1 MREVLQ
7 TRNRAFGPNGVP
19 TTSRQTS
26 ATRTDTT
33 SRLPISRGSTNKRYE
48 PSTHLRPAWPPR
60 FRHLANHHF
69 SWRDHD
75 RELPFTVF
83 GGEFKGKRVLV
94 TGGTKGIGEAIA
106 RRFAL
111 GGASV
116 ATTARS
122 EVANGQDSALF
133 IKADIG
139 TARGVQNVVD
149 CIQREWGGLDIL
161 VNNVG
166 GTETKAGGFEVLS
179 DEDWQRI
186 LEVNLLAAVRLDR
199 AFLPGMI
206 ERKSGVVIHISS
218 VQHRLPFSNSTLAY
232 AAAKGALATYSKGL
246 AKGVAP
252 KGVRVTMI
260 SPGFIE
266 TSGAKG
272 MIADISRGSGI
283 SEDAA
288 RQRIMDML
296 GGIPMGRIGRP
307 EEVAELAAFLA
318 SDRGAFISGTDYII
332 DGGTIP
338 TT

>member
-1 MREVLQ
+1 M
-7 TRNRAFGPNGVP
+7 
-19 TTSRQTS
+19 
-26 ATRTDTT
+26 TD
-33 SRLPISRGSTNKRYE
+33 SY
-48 PSTHLRPAWPPR
+48 
-60 FRHLANHHF
+60 
-69 SWRDHD
+69 
-75 RELPFTVF
+75 PFTVL

-122 EVANGQDSALF
+122 KAANGQDSFLF
-133 IKADIG
+133 MKTDIG
-139 TARGVQNVVD
+139 TANGVQNVVD

-186 LEVNLLAAVRLDR
+186 LDVNLLAAVRLDR
-199 AFLPGMI
+199 ALLPGMI

-218 VQHRLPFSNSTLAY
+218 VAHRLPFPNSTLAY
-232 AAAKGALATYSKGL
+232 AAAKGALSTYSKGL

-272 MIADISRGSGI
+272 MIDDIARGSGI

-296 GGIPMGRIGRP
+296 GGIPMGRTGRP
-307 EEVAELAAFLA
+307 EEVAELVAFLA
-318 SDRGAFISGTDYII
+318 SDRGAFISGADYVI
-332 DGGTIP
+332 DGGTMP

>member
-1 MREVLQ
+1 M
-7 TRNRAFGPNGVP
+7 
-19 TTSRQTS
+19 
-26 ATRTDTT
+26 TD
-33 SRLPISRGSTNKRYE
+33 SY
-48 PSTHLRPAWPPR
+48 
-60 FRHLANHHF
+60 
-69 SWRDHD
+69 
-75 RELPFTVF
+75 PFTVF
-83 GGEFKGKRVLV
+83 GGEFKGRRVLV

-116 ATTARS
+116 ATSARS
-122 EVANGQDSALF
+122 KAGNGQDSFLF

-139 TARGVQNVVD
+139 MASGVQNVVD
-149 CIQREWGGLDIL
+149 SILRQWGGLDIL

-218 VQHRLPFSNSTLAY
+218 IQHRLPFSNSTLAY

-272 MIADISRGSGI
+272 MIDDIASGSGI
-283 SEDAA
+283 SEAAA

-296 GGIPMGRIGRP
+296 GGIPIGRTGRP
-307 EEVAELAAFLA
+307 EEVAELVAFLA
-318 SDRGAFISGTDYII
+318 SDRGAFISGADYII

>member
-1 MREVLQ
+1 M
-7 TRNRAFGPNGVP
+7 NN
-19 TTSRQTS
+19 S
-26 ATRTDTT
+26 
-33 SRLPISRGSTNKRYE
+33 Y
-48 PSTHLRPAWPPR
+48 
-60 FRHLANHHF
+60 
-69 SWRDHD
+69 
-75 RELPFTVF
+75 PFVVS
-83 GGEFKGKRVLV
+83 GDEFKGKRVLV
-94 TGGTKGIGEAIA
+94 TGGTKGIGAAIVH
-106 RRFAL
+106 RFEL
-111 GGASV
+111 SGATV

-122 EVANGQDSALF
+122 EPAQDQDSALF
-133 IKADIG
+133 IKADLG

-149 CIQREWGGLDIL
+149 CIQQKWGGLEVL

-166 GTETKAGGFEVLS
+166 GTETKPGGFEVLS
-179 DEDWQRI
+179 DEDWQTV

-232 AAAKGALATYSKGL
+232 AAAKGALTTYSKGV

-252 KGVRVTMI
+252 NGVRVTMI

-266 TSGAKG
+266 TTGAQG
-272 MIADISRGSGI
+272 MIADISRGGGI

-296 GGIPMGRIGRP
+296 GGIPIGRPGRP
-307 EEVAELAAFLA
+307 EEVAELVAFLA
-318 SDRGAFISGTDYII
+318 SDRGAFISGADYVI

>member
-1 MREVLQ
+1 M
-7 TRNRAFGPNGVP
+7 TDSYPFTAFGD
-19 TTSRQTS
+19 
-26 ATRTDTT
+26 A
-33 SRLPISRGSTNKRYE
+33 
-48 PSTHLRPAWPPR
+48 
-60 FRHLANHHF
+60 
-69 SWRDHD
+69 
-75 RELPFTVF
+75 
-83 GGEFKGKRVLV
+83 FKGKRVLV

-122 EVANGQDSALF
+122 KAANGQDSFFF
-133 IKADIG
+133 IETDIG
-139 TARGVQNVVD
+139 TASGVQNVVD
-149 CIQREWGGLDIL
+149 SILREWGGLDIL

-218 VQHRLPFSNSTLAY
+218 IQHRLPFSNSTLAY
-232 AAAKGALATYSKGL
+232 ATAKGALATYSKGL

-288 RQRIMDML
+288 RQRIVDML
-296 GGIPMGRIGRP
+296 GGIPIGRPGRP
-307 EEVAELAAFLA
+307 EEVAELVAFLA
-318 SDRGAFISGTDYII
+318 SDRGAFISGADYVI
-332 DGGTIP
+332 DGGTMP

>member
-1 MREVLQ
+1 M
-7 TRNRAFGPNGVP
+7 GP
-19 TTSRQTS
+19 
-26 ATRTDTT
+26 D
-33 SRLPISRGSTNKRYE
+33 
-48 PSTHLRPAWPPR
+48 R
-60 FRHLANHHF
+60 FRIVRLKHF
-69 SWRDHD
+69 SNHNLLG
-75 RELPFTVF
+75 ENMTNSYPFVVF
-83 GGEFKGKRVLV
+83 GDEFKDKRVLV
-94 TGGTKGIGEAIA
+94 TGGTKGVGEAIV
-106 RRFAL
+106 RRFEL
-111 GGASV
+111 SGASV

-122 EVANGQDSALF
+122 APAPGLAPALF
-133 IKADIG
+133 IQADLG

-149 CIQREWGGLDIL
+149 RIQQEWGGLDVL
-161 VNNVG
+161 VDNVG
-166 GTETKAGGFEVLS
+166 GTETKPGGFEVLS

-199 AFLPGMI
+199 SFLPGMI
-206 ERKSGVVIHISS
+206 ARKSGVVIHISS

-296 GGIPMGRIGRP
+296 GGIPIGRPGRP
-307 EEVAELAAFLA
+307 EEVAELVAFLEIGRA
-318 SDRGAFISGTDYII
+318 HV
-332 DGGTIP
+332 
-338 TT
+338 

>member
-1 MREVLQ
+1 MV
-7 TRNRAFGPNGVP
+7 
-19 TTSRQTS
+19 
-26 ATRTDTT
+26 RTI
-33 SRLPISRGSTNKRYE
+33 ISLGGAMTGSY
-48 PSTHLRPAWPPR
+48 
-60 FRHLANHHF
+60 
-69 SWRDHD
+69 
-75 RELPFTVF
+75 PFTVF
-83 GGEFKGKRVLV
+83 GDEFKGKRVLV

-106 RRFAL
+106 RRFIL
-111 GGASV
+111 SGASV

-122 EVANGQDSALF
+122 EAANGQDSALF

-149 CIQREWGGLDIL
+149 CLQREWGGLDVL

-166 GTETKAGGFEVLS
+166 GTETKAGGFEVLT

-199 AFLPGMI
+199 AFLLGMI

-218 VQHRLPFSNSTLAY
+218 VAHRLPFPNSTLAY
-232 AAAKGALATYSKGL
+232 AAAKAALTTYSKGL
-246 AKGVAP
+246 AKAVAP
-252 KGVRVTMI
+252 KGVRVTTI

-266 TSGAKG
+266 TTGAKG

-296 GGIPMGRIGRP
+296 GGIPMGRTGRP
-307 EEVAELAAFLA
+307 EEVAELVAFLA
-318 SDRGAFISGTDYII
+318 SDRGAFVSGADYII
-332 DGGTIP
+332 DGGTMP

>member
-1 MREVLQ
+1 M
-7 TRNRAFGPNGVP
+7 
-19 TTSRQTS
+19 
-26 ATRTDTT
+26 
-33 SRLPISRGSTNKRYE
+33 TNSY
-48 PSTHLRPAWPPR
+48 
-60 FRHLANHHF
+60 
-69 SWRDHD
+69 
-75 RELPFTVF
+75 PFTVF
-83 GGEFKGKRVLV
+83 GDEFKGKRVLV

-111 GGASV
+111 SGASV

-122 EVANGQDSALF
+122 EAAHGQDSALF
-133 IKADIG
+133 IKTDIG

-218 VQHRLPFSNSTLAY
+218 VAHRLPFPNSTLAY

-246 AKGVAP
+246 A
-252 KGVRVTMI
+252 
-260 SPGFIE
+260 
-266 TSGAKG
+266 
-272 MIADISRGSGI
+272 
-283 SEDAA
+283 
-288 RQRIMDML
+288 
-296 GGIPMGRIGRP
+296 
-307 EEVAELAAFLA
+307 
-318 SDRGAFISGTDYII
+318 
-332 DGGTIP
+332 
-338 TT
+338 